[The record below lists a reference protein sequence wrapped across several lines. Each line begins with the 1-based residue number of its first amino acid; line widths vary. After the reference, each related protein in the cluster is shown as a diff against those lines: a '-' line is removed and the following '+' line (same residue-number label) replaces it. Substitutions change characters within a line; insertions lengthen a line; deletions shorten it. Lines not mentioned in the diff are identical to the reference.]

1 MFGLA
6 RGLFRRASSVGPGAD
21 GVCCRVREPSKNLSA
36 FLRRKEKSAKHH
48 ITKYSKKE
56 GPRNILDPFR
66 SNGKLSWICIGIE
79 HAVIIIRV
87 ILVLLDLRKPTPHQ
101 QLGNPIEV
109 RVIQR
114 HRGNQQAGEKENP
127 LLAENGNVRT
137 TDSTT
142 ISSALVEYSIP
153 VRNMMF

>member
-109 RVIQR
+109 RGICRFCGRLGGDKSFIPHSRSVRFLNMTGLVPSEQQVIM
-114 HRGNQQAGEKENP
+114 
-127 LLAENGNVRT
+127 T
-137 TDSTT
+137 FS
-142 ISSALVEYSIP
+142 
-153 VRNMMF
+153 